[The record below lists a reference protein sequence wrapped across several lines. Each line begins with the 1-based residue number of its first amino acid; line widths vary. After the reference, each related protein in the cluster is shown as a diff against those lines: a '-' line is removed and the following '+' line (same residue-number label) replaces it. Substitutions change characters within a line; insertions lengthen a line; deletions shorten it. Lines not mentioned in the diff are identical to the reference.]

1 MYFSEENTYIAWP
14 NERKIFIS
22 ENFINK
28 YIAEI

>member
-1 MYFSEENTYIAWP
+1 MAWP

-28 YIAEI
+28 YIAKI

>member
-14 NERKIFIS
+14 NERNIFIS

-28 YIAEI
+28 YIAKI